1 MAELGWY
8 AGDKNRVATIKPS
21 LNEEFFGK
29 LIGVADFGLSNED
42 HTVVLEVISPDSS
55 TKPPYYLTFNRAKG
69 INRGTGE
76 AQNQVTIVQGR
87 AGETSLLRYKIKPG
101 SRMSIPDY
109 HDGRSL
115 DIGVGFAMSESFV
128 DYVLISVVLS
138 RDPSLMAS
146 SVPSVSVTAVP
157 SIEVSNAPSVTFSL
171 QPSLMASSVPSVTV
185 TAVPSI
191 EASNA
196 PSVTASLQPS
206 LMASSAPSVTVT
218 AVPSIQASHAPS
230 ATVSLQPSLM
240 ASSAPSV
247 TVTAVP
253 SVEASDAPSV
263 DASLQPSV
271 DASSAP
277 SVTVTAVPSIEAS
290 NAPSATVS
298 FQPSFKADNLTKAE
312 FHTEF
317 LIKTVY
323 EAYSTMSEW
332 CVTAENKL
340 IDSKIYVRPCKDYN
354 LRSENLQLWESHG
367 NGHIKLAGPAQD
379 EYCITSLS
387 QSLVIKDCE
396 NDVKAQVFDLNES
409 EGTVTQTKANGEALF
424 IGIDNVNIFAKLR
437 LFPGGS
443 IDAELT
449 TWRLKHGNAD

>member
-157 SIEVSNAPSVTFSL
+157 SIEVSNAPSVTF
-171 QPSLMASSVPSVTV
+171 
-185 TAVPSI
+185 
-191 EASNA
+191 
-196 PSVTASLQPS
+196 SLQPS